1 MRASVPTDIRQDAIV
16 APGEL
21 QLWRECSVSSRSS
34 ASTCLC
40 INRRR
45 CVRKIH
51 YRPLL
56 LAFAIAYAV
65 LAVCSLLIA
74 MSLAQ
79 GAMP

>member
-1 MRASVPTDIRQDAIV
+1 MRASVPTGIRRDAIV

-21 QLWRECSVSSRSS
+21 QLWGECSVASRSS

-40 INRRR
+40 MNRRR
-45 CVRKIH
+45 YVMKIH

-56 LAFAIAYAV
+56 LAFAISYAV

-79 GAMP
+79 SAMP